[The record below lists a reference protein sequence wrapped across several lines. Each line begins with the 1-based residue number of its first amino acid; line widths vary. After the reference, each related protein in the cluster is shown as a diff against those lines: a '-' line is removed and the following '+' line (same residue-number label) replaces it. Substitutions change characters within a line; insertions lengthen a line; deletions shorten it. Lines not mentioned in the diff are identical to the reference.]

1 MKKVHFLSDA
11 HAQRGGGGREIKQL
25 EYVRNFRW
33 MGGTV
38 LSICCLL
45 GAGRRAYLVL
55 VLMNSP
61 CSMLFI
67 IIRSS
72 KQTILM
78 KCSYMYT
85 DKWCWADTFF
95 LDNRAQKRHTKHFLY
110 FFIINGRQ
118 IKYPVGF
125 STRSYHTCSLPLS

>member
-1 MKKVHFLSDA
+1 MHMRSDGE
-11 HAQRGGGGREIKQL
+11 GGEIKQL

-33 MGGTV
+33 MGGGGTV

-78 KCSYMYT
+78 KCSYIYT

-95 LDNRAQKRHTKHFLY
+95 LDNRAQK
-110 FFIINGRQ
+110 
-118 IKYPVGF
+118 
-125 STRSYHTCSLPLS
+125 CD